1 MSQKITRLS
10 RTTLTTT
17 TRITK
22 PGNRYM
28 ESGQITNP
36 RGCRGPKIE
45 QSGPNRPGEPTAHR
59 HRHRHPSPNLPAL
72 DRSKNTPPQQTN
84 PINPPNNPEISSV
97 RGWGSDRT
105 TRPTTNQSRDGGTH
119 HPSLHESK
127 LRNTELIWGGQGG
140 GHLGWRRARRT
151 ECEAT
156 GERRGR
162 RRGKPER

>member
-1 MSQKITRLS
+1 MSQKITRPS
-10 RTTLTTT
+10 QTTSITTT
-17 TRITK
+17 TIKKNRATNIWNRVKSQTLTPPPKSNNPDLIDSVNPQSIGIRIRIPPQTYQHSIGAK
-22 PGNRYM
+22 
-28 ESGQITNP
+28 TDHL
-36 RGCRGPKIE
+36 
-45 QSGPNRPGEPTAHR
+45 NRPIHQ
-59 HRHRHPSPNLPAL
+59 S
-72 DRSKNTPPQQTN
+72 SKQPRDPLG
-84 PINPPNNPEISSV
+84 SG
-97 RGWGSDRT
+97 RGYDRT

>member
-36 RGCRGPKIE
+36 KGVQGSPKSNNPDLIDPANP
-45 QSGPNRPGEPTAHR
+45 QPIGIPPQTYQHSIGAKTDHLNRPIHQ
-59 HRHRHPSPNLPAL
+59 S
-72 DRSKNTPPQQTN
+72 SKQPRDPLG
-84 PINPPNNPEISSV
+84 SG
-97 RGWGSDRT
+97 RGYDRT